1 MPHAGVKPQPVI
13 HPTEGCSAGPWLLF
27 AVGILLILAAPML
40 DHQVIQ
46 DGCSWPARGS
56 PRGW

>member
-1 MPHAGVKPQPVI
+1 MPHAGVKPRLSYTQPR
-13 HPTEGCSAGPWLLF
+13 HAQLGPWLLF